1 MDTFITD
8 RCVSPRAGGRISDSV
23 SFVRIGTA
31 EADPGADEPPP
42 RWTDRGGVEPPF
54 PAYAGV
60 VVRRAH
66 ADDAAA
72 IAAIER
78 QAFGATNDQFSL
90 RRVRSLI
97 VNPRAIVAS
106 AEVEGRVAGW
116 CVALVRRHAGAGSG
130 RIYSVA
136 VDRACAGHG
145 LGRRLMTWSLDALA
159 EAGITRVYLEVRAN
173 NFRAIGLYRSLG
185 FSEIARL
192 PSYYNDGGEGVRMR
206 RLGPAPVVANGTP
219 ATYSHA

>member
-8 RCVSPRAGGRISDSV
+8 RCVSPRAGGRIEESAAI
-23 SFVRIGTA
+23 VRGGAA

-42 RWTDRGGVEPPF
+42 SWAARGGGQPPV
-54 PAYAGV
+54 PSGV

-66 ADDAAA
+66 TGDAGA
-72 IAAIER
+72 IASIER
-78 QAFGATNDQFSL
+78 LAFGATHDQFSF

-97 VNPRAIVAS
+97 ANPRAIVVS
-106 AEVEGRVAGW
+106 AEVEGRVVGW
-116 CVALVRRHAGAGSG
+116 CVALVRRHGGARSG

-136 VDRACAGHG
+136 VDHACAGRG
-145 LGRRLMTWSLDALA
+145 VGRRLLTWSLDALA
-159 EAGITRVYLEVRAN
+159 EAGIARVYLEVRTN
-173 NFRAIGLYRSLG
+173 NQRAIGLYRSLG

-192 PSYYNDGGEGVRMR
+192 PEYYNDGGEGVRMR